1 MKSLAWWCRAVGG
14 VYLVLGTTFIP
25 AINTGRVEQLVP
37 GFDGTLDGPAWQGFV
52 DYLFMFGLEELVLGL
67 FLIAVSFVPR
77 WFVPVV
83 LLVCA
88 LSVVRGIGHDLY
100 MISQGYSVVSN
111 TIFIALHT
119 AIIVSGLLL
128 LRRAR
133 IRIGWAAT
141 PASSSRSRQTPA
153 STSADRPRA

>member
-1 MKSLAWWCRAVGG
+1 MKSLAWWCRAVGV
-14 VYLVLGTTFIP
+14 VYLVLGSTFIP

-37 GFDGTLDGPAWQGFV
+37 GFDGALDGPAWAGFV
-52 DYLFMFGLEELVLGL
+52 DYLFMFGLEELVLGA

-77 WFVPVV
+77 WFEPVV

-88 LSVVRGIGHDLY
+88 LSVVRGIGHDVY
-100 MISQGYSVVSN
+100 MISQGYSIVSN

-119 AIIVSGLLL
+119 AIIVTGLVF

-133 IRIGWAAT
+133 IRSGWLAT
-141 PASSSRSRQTPA
+141 LPSGPR
-153 STSADRPRA
+153 STSKGRQRA